1 MTVSDFEWQAGL
13 FDEISKLVEEASSV
27 AICAHTSP
35 DGDAIGSALALAE
48 LIETAWPAC
57 DVTCLLADRDVV
69 PRTYKFLPGTERFVH
84 VDDYA
89 TDPDLFFCVDL
100 SAPGRLNEAR
110 QVLER
115 SRKVAVI
122 DHHPSGERFWDA
134 GVVRPDAAAAGV
146 IVAEYAQHVL
156 GHLTQTMAQNLLC
169 AVITDTRRFQYQ
181 NANGEAFE
189 VASMLR
195 RRRRPPPD
203 EVAFVNVYPER
214 PLAYL
219 HLCAKVM
226 SRIATFES
234 GKIAYSYVTD
244 ADFRACG
251 VPVSECDGLVDLVR
265 CVEGSGGALPQ
276 EVPGN
281 QVAATSA
288 PSPTRTSPASPAGW
302 AGAATAPPRASP
314 WTGTSTRRSPPS
326 CPCCASSTPRRPAA
340 RARALERARRRQ
352 QASLASPATTWS
364 TASVARWAR
373 SASGTP
379 ARSTRRPPACWS

>member
-169 AVITDTRRFQYQ
+169 AVITDTGRFQYQ

-189 VASMLR
+189 VASMLVDAGAR
-195 RRRRPPPD
+195 PD
-203 EVAFVNVYPER
+203 EVAVNVYQSDR
-214 PLAYL
+214 LAYL

-265 CVEGSGGALPQ
+265 CVEGSEVALFLK
-276 EVPGN
+276 EVPSN
-281 QVAATSA
+281 QV
-288 PSPTRTSPASPAGW
+288 RGNL
-302 AGAATAPPRASP
+302 
-314 WTGTSTRRSPPS
+314 RSKS
-326 CPCCASSTPRRPAA
+326 DKDISGI
-340 RARALERARRRQ
+340 ARRMGGGGHRAAAGFTVDGDID
-352 QASLASPATTWS
+352 QALSAVLPMLRELYAQE
-364 TASVARWAR
+364 AR
-373 SASGTP
+373 
-379 ARSTRRPPACWS
+379 

>member
-27 AICAHTSP
+27 
-35 DGDAIGSALALAE
+35 ALAE

-169 AVITDTRRFQYQ
+169 AVITDTGRFQYQ

-189 VASMLR
+189 VASMPAPTR
-195 RRRRPPPD
+195 WPSTSTR
-203 EVAFVNVYPER
+203 
-214 PLAYL
+214 
-219 HLCAKVM
+219 
-226 SRIATFES
+226 AT
-234 GKIAYSYVTD
+234 AWPT
-244 ADFRACG
+244 C
-251 VPVSECDGLVDLVR
+251 
-265 CVEGSGGALPQ
+265 
-276 EVPGN
+276 
-281 QVAATSA
+281 TSA
-288 PSPTRTSPASPAGW
+288 PR
-302 AGAATAPPRASP
+302 
-314 WTGTSTRRSPPS
+314 
-326 CPCCASSTPRRPAA
+326 
-340 RARALERARRRQ
+340 
-352 QASLASPATTWS
+352 
-364 TASVARWAR
+364 
-373 SASGTP
+373 
-379 ARSTRRPPACWS
+379 

>member
-48 LIETAWPAC
+48 LIETVWPAC

-169 AVITDTRRFQYQ
+169 AVITDTGRFQYQ

-189 VASMLR
+189 VASMLVDAGAR
-195 RRRRPPPD
+195 PD
-203 EVAFVNVYPER
+203 EVAVNVYQSDR
-214 PLAYL
+214 LAYL

-265 CVEGSGGALPQ
+265 CVEGSEVALFLK
-276 EVPGN
+276 EVLGN
-281 QVAATSA
+281 QV
-288 PSPTRTSPASPAGW
+288 RGNL
-302 AGAATAPPRASP
+302 
-314 WTGTSTRRSPPS
+314 RSKS
-326 CPCCASSTPRRPAA
+326 DKDISGI
-340 RARALERARRRQ
+340 ARRMGGGGHRAAAGFTVDGDID
-352 QASLASPATTWS
+352 QALSAVLPMLRELYAQE
-364 TASVARWAR
+364 AR
-373 SASGTP
+373 
-379 ARSTRRPPACWS
+379 

>member
-1 MTVSDFEWQAGL
+1 MTVSDFEWQASL

-48 LIETAWPAC
+48 LIETVWPAC

-89 TDPDLFFCVDL
+89 KDPDLFFCVDL

-115 SRKVAVI
+115 SHKVAVI
-122 DHHPSGERFWDA
+122 DHHPSDERFWDA

-169 AVITDTRRFQYQ
+169 AVITDTGRFQYQ

-189 VASMLR
+189 VASMLVDAGAR
-195 RRRRPPPD
+195 PD
-203 EVAFVNVYPER
+203 EVAVNVYQSDR
-214 PLAYL
+214 LAYL

-265 CVEGSGGALPQ
+265 CVEGSEVALFLK

-281 QVAATSA
+281 QV
-288 PSPTRTSPASPAGW
+288 RGNL
-302 AGAATAPPRASP
+302 
-314 WTGTSTRRSPPS
+314 RSKS
-326 CPCCASSTPRRPAA
+326 EKDISGI
-340 RARALERARRRQ
+340 ARRMGGGGHRAAAGFTVDGDID
-352 QASLASPATTWS
+352 QAL
-364 TASVARWAR
+364 
-373 SASGTP
+373 SAVLP
-379 ARSTRRPPACWS
+379 MLRELYAQEVR